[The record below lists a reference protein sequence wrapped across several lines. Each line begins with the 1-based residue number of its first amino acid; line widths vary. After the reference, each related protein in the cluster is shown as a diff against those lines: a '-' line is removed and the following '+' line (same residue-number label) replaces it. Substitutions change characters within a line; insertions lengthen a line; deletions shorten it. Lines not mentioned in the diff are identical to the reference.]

1 MMKKR
6 GISVALAVV
15 MMLGALGGC
24 ARDKETVQ
32 NNDKEKLT
40 FSVSLPDSGNQ
51 YVIRSQ
57 NINEDE
63 WVKKFNEK
71 FNTNVTFMHRDSKR
85 DNEEMQMMF
94 ASGEIADVILAY
106 GDCRTKLY
114 AEAIENGA
122 FMKLNDILE
131 DNKEELSEL
140 LNTIPERAWNES
152 KNADGDIFGI
162 PVNFKEDGSSKATYI
177 RKDLLDKYNLE
188 IPDTIDDFVNVMR
201 VFKENGMKYP
211 YCAREGWSYS
221 ELFISCFGVAA
232 DRFNLNENGEMVP
245 DIVTDRFKNAM
256 AFNRKLCEEGLIN
269 PESLTI
275 NSTEWANKIK
285 TGEIGMFIHDASN
298 LEAWNSQ
305 LKVNLP
311 EAEYILIPSPLGY
324 NGERGATVNAA
335 ITSTLFV
342 NSSFKQAKELMLFL
356 NEQCKEENVKFI
368 RSESKKEITDA
379 QEATELQLAKRDF
392 IGSTLFVING
402 GYNTDLAEG
411 DTSYAQNYRDWYEN
425 IREKEG
431 YHAYKIQDIPCL
443 EKYPELKP
451 GYNNALLMEYT
462 TKIFTGEWPIE
473 KYDEF
478 IETYMKR
485 GGDELIKE
493 ATQMYK
499 NGEVFRY

>member
-1 MMKKR
+1 MKTR
-6 GISVALAVV
+6 RLSGILAIVIAV
-15 MMLGALGGC
+15 TCTMAGC
-24 ARDKETVQ
+24 AKKEVTT
-32 NNDKEKLT
+32 DTGDGGKLV
-40 FSVSLPDSGNQ
+40 FSLSLPDSGNQ
-51 YVIRSQ
+51 YVIRSSD
-57 NINEDE
+57 INEDE
-63 WVKKFNEK
+63 WVNKFNEK
-71 FNTNVTFMHRDSKR
+71 FNTDITLIYRDSKR

-94 ASGEIADVILAY
+94 AAGEIPDVIVAY

-122 FMKLNDILE
+122 FMKLNDLLE
-131 DNKEELSEL
+131 ENSEDL
-140 LNTIPERAWNES
+140 AKLIETIPERAWNES
-152 KNADGDIFGI
+152 KNTDGDIFGI

-177 RKDLLDKYNLE
+177 RKDLLEKYNLE
-188 IPDTIDDFVNVMR
+188 IPDTIDEFIEVMR
-201 VFKENGMKYP
+201 VFKQNGMKYP
-211 YCAREGWSYS
+211 YCAREGWAYS

-232 DRFNLNENGEMVP
+232 DRFNLNEKGEMVP
-245 DIVTDRFKNAM
+245 DIITDRFKNAM

-285 TGEIGMFIHDASN
+285 TGEIGMFIHDAAN

-305 LKVNLP
+305 MKVNVP
-311 EAEYILIPSPLGY
+311 DAEYILIPSPLGF

-335 ITSTLFV
+335 ITSTLFI
-342 NSSFKQAKELMLFL
+342 NSEFKQAKELLLFL
-356 NEQCKEENVKFI
+356 NEQCKDENIAFI
-368 RSESKKEITDA
+368 R
-379 QEATELQLAKRDF
+379 QEAKKCIENAETATEMEISKRDF
-392 IGSTLFVING
+392 IGGLQLVVNG
-402 GYNTDLAEG
+402 GYNIDLAES
-411 DTSYAQNYRDWYEN
+411 DSTYAQNYKDWYEN
-425 IREKEG
+425 VREKEG

-451 GYNNALLMEYT
+451 GYNNSLLMEYT

-478 IETYMKR
+478 VETYMKR

>member
-1 MMKKR
+1 MKKR
-6 GISVALAVV
+6 IAGALAVIT
-15 MMLGALGGC
+15 ALSLMGGC
-24 ARDKETVQ
+24 AKKETVKE
-32 NNDKEKLT
+32 NNDSSKLE
-40 FSVSLPDSGNQ
+40 FSVSLPDNGNQ
-51 YVIRSQ
+51 YVIRSS

-63 WVKKFNEK
+63 WVKKLNERFNA
-71 FNTNVTFMHRDSKR
+71 NITFMYRDSKR

-94 ASGEIADVILAY
+94 ASGETADVIIAY

-122 FMKLNDILE
+122 FMKLNDLLE
-131 DNKEELSEL
+131 ENKEELSEL
-140 LNTIPERAWNES
+140 LETIPERAWNES
-152 KNADGDIFGI
+152 RNTDGDIFGI
-162 PVNFKEDGSSKATYI
+162 PINFKEDGSSKATYI

-188 IPDTIDDFVNVMR
+188 IPDTIDDFVEVMR

-232 DRFNLNENGEMVP
+232 DRFNLNEKGEMVP
-245 DIVTDRFKNAM
+245 DILTDKFKSAM

-305 LKVNLP
+305 LRVNIP
-311 EAEYILIPSPLGY
+311 SAEYILIPSPLGY

-342 NSSFKQAKELMLFL
+342 NSNFKQAKELLLFL
-356 NEQCKEENVKFI
+356 NEQCKAENVEFI
-368 RSESKKEITDA
+368 RSEAKKEVANA
-379 QEATELQLAKRDF
+379 QEATEMQLAKRDF

-402 GYNTDLAEG
+402 GYNTNLASSE
-411 DTSYAQNYRDWYEN
+411 TSDAKNYIEWYEN
-425 IREKEG
+425 VRDKEG

-462 TKIFTGEWPIE
+462 TKIFTGEWPID

-478 IETYMKR
+478 VETYMKR
-485 GGDELIKE
+485 GGDEVIKE
-493 ATQMYK
+493 ATEMYK
-499 NGEVFRY
+499 NGLVFRY